1 MKRRRAIDVIN
12 DKIAGMPINQA
23 ELARRAEMQ
32 PELLRRSLI
41 GERKL
46 GGDEL
51 VNLCS
56 VLEIELKDFYEVA

>member
-1 MKRRRAIDVIN
+1 MKRRQAIDVIN
-12 DKIAGMPINQA
+12 EKIAGMPINQA
-23 ELARRAEMQ
+23 ELARRAEIK

-46 GGDEL
+46 CGDEL

-56 VLEIELKDFYEVA
+56 VLGIELKDFYEVA